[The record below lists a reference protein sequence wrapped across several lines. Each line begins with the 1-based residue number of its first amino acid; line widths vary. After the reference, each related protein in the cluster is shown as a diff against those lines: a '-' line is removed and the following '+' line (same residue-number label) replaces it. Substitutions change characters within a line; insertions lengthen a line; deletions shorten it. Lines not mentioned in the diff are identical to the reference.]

1 MTKPDWAAIAVA
13 FQDGELS
20 CGPSVR
26 STSYPK
32 VPFAKWPK
40 NMAGYAV
47 KKQYAKRYAGT
58 QKKYAEKTGK
68 KMRTDKK

>member
-47 KKQYAKRYAGT
+47 KNSTQKGT
-58 QKKYAEKTGK
+58 QVRKKVRRKNRE